1 MAHKPAHVNSASPWG
16 HRPLQREDLLDA
28 GQVAEL
34 LGLKCSTVEDYAR
47 RGELPCVRLGRH
59 PRFLRADV
67 EAYVL
72 SHRA

>member
-1 MAHKPAHVNSASPWG
+1 MNPPQVNGVAPWG
-16 HRPLQREDLLDA
+16 RRPLERTDLLDA

-47 RGELPCVRLGRH
+47 RGELPSVRLGRH
-59 PRFLRADV
+59 RRFLRADV

-72 SHRA
+72 SRRA